1 LWYHFEVRGH
11 NNHQHNFNP
20 LSTLG
25 QKNDTSK
32 ILFSI
37 VANLPSWFQV
47 QASSQ
52 DWILLKFCK
61 TGWLYHLGSSPYWI
75 HWYLVLQHPV
85 DCTWTYVHLK
95 IGFFVDLSFANK
107 TQWAKDFQETK
118 QKLKIQL
125 E

>member
-1 LWYHFEVRGH
+1 LWYHFEVGGH

-47 QASSQ
+47 QGSSQ
-52 DWILLKFCK
+52 DIGFCWSFASLA
-61 TGWLYHLGSSPYWI
+61 TGWL
-75 HWYLVLQHPV
+75 
-85 DCTWTYVHLK
+85 
-95 IGFFVDLSFANK
+95 
-107 TQWAKDFQETK
+107 
-118 QKLKIQL
+118 
-125 E
+125 